1 MIWRGGVGTPPP
13 PQTDKD
19 RSYSIDLSSFEPVW
33 IVSVPV
39 PYSCWCAIPPASP
52 RNSRGLGSRI
62 VTYWSIAHHTIMY
75 VMALA
80 HHTRDLSR
88 VSWHQRTT
96 HTTSMVAMQA
106 MSRRDAL
113 QSGPVR
119 VTHRSDSSVRFP
131 GPSRNRLSSSTTLL
145 PLFPLQTRVPHVSSP
160 EKVETHRR
168 MRELRLSIPSLFGA
182 PSPGRDPT
190 ENLVRTIT
198 CICDSYVATRGSVF
212 GPTTLVTE
220 PLSPLTPQVQTDLI
234 IGVCRAP
241 AELLMSF
248 GPRSPTRAH
257 PSIMRDRS
265 RAKPP
270 TSRPLRF
277 PIQEIMIGRQQR

>member
-1 MIWRGGVGTPPP
+1 M
-13 PQTDKD
+13 
-19 RSYSIDLSSFEPVW
+19 
-33 IVSVPV
+33 
-39 PYSCWCAIPPASP
+39 
-52 RNSRGLGSRI
+52 
-62 VTYWSIAHHTIMY
+62 
-75 VMALA
+75 
-80 HHTRDLSR
+80 LSR
-88 VSWHQRTT
+88 PSG
-96 HTTSMVAMQA
+96 SPD
-106 MSRRDAL
+106 RR
-113 QSGPVR
+113 VI
-119 VTHRSDSSVRFP
+119 
-131 GPSRNRLSSSTTLL
+131 RLSSSTTLL

-234 IGVCRAP
+234 NGVCRAP
-241 AELLMSF
+241 AELLTSF
-248 GPRSPTRAH
+248 GSQGPTRAH

-270 TSRPLRF
+270 TSRPLQF
-277 PIQEIMIGRQQR
+277 PIQGIMIGRQQR